1 MKLTKNKLKEII
13 REEIQ
18 KLNERAPKPALI
30 KKIQTILQKELG
42 GNIKVKKDGDGA
54 TFNVDG
60 KDNGLYVDFSKH
72 PAFGDTFEIYV
83 VKKDGFPVTTS
94 GTHADADSEK
104 AALKSVLMIAKKH
117 KKLFLK

>member
-1 MKLTKNKLKEII
+1 MKLTKSKLREII

-54 TFNVDG
+54 TFNADG

-72 PAFGDTFEIYV
+72 PAYGDTFEIYV
-83 VKKDGFPVTTS
+83 VKNGWPVTTS

-104 AALKSVLMIAKKH
+104 DALKSVQMIVKKH
-117 KKLFLK
+117 KKLLLK